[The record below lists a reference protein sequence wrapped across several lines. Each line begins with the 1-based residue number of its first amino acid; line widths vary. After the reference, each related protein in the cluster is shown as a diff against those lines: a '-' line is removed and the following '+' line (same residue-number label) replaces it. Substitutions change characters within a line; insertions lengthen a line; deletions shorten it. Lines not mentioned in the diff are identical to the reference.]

1 MASGLPDTILD
12 VRAAHRLPTNPSP
25 SDFQHKGLRHI
36 RSERPGTGHQQLAER
51 SAERDIAH
59 SLPSSLLGHCLAQV
73 QALGSSILTRAKAT
87 ASHTLSSICLARARW
102 FPWKRRSTVVE
113 AVGAAAGAS
122 LPELR

>member
-1 MASGLPDTILD
+1 MSGPLT
-12 VRAAHRLPTNPSP
+12 RLPTNPSP
-25 SDFQHKGLRHI
+25 SDSLHKGLRHI

-59 SLPSSLLGHCLAQV
+59 SVPSSLLGHFLAQI
-73 QALGSSILTRAKAT
+73 QALKGISMTKAEAKAG
-87 ASHTLSSICLARARW
+87 HTLSSVCLARARW
-102 FPWKRRSTVVE
+102 FPWKHRSTVVE